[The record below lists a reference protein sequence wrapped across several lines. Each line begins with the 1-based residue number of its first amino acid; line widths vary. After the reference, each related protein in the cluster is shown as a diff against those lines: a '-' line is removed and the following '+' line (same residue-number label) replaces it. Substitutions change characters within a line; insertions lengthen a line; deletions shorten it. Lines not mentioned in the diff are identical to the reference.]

1 MQRKR
6 ARRGGV
12 PLAAVL
18 GAVLGV
24 AYSAPAHAQDSA
36 SNPAGQS
43 APVAGGAP
51 DFLFGRP
58 HGSIG
63 VRGSWLFA
71 RADSDLFDFVQ
82 RQLTVDKK
90 DFNTPM
96 LGIDAAITVTP
107 RLDVAFG
114 FEFGRA
120 QKDSEY
126 RDFVDNRLLPIN
138 QSTTLKQSNIS
149 GSIRFNLLPRGHSV
163 SRFAWIPRSVTPY
176 VGAGGGA
183 VWYKFEQN
191 GDFVDFVD
199 HSVFPDYFV
208 SSGFTPS
215 AHVFGGTDLHLYRIL
230 FLTAEGR
237 YVWANAKLGRDFV
250 DFDPIDLAGFRLS
263 TGIHIMF

>member
-1 MQRKR
+1 MQPSGCRCGR
-6 ARRGGV
+6 V
-12 PLAAVL
+12 SLAAVL
-18 GAVLGV
+18 GFMLGAVHTV
-24 AYSAPAHAQDSA
+24 PAHAQDSA
-36 SNPAGQS
+36 SNPAAQTT
-43 APVAGGAP
+43 PVAGGAP

-90 DFNTPM
+90 DFNAPM
-96 LGIDAAITVTP
+96 IGIDGAITLTP
-107 RLDVAFG
+107 RLDVMVG
-114 FEFGRA
+114 VEFGQA
-120 QKDSEY
+120 NKESEY

-138 QSTTLKQSNIS
+138 QSTTLKQSHVS
-149 GSIRFNLLPRGHSV
+149 GSLRFNLLPRGQSV

-199 HSVFPDYFV
+199 HSVFTDYFV

-215 AHVFGGTDLHLYRIL
+215 AHIFGGTDVHLYRIL

-237 YVWANAKLGRDFV
+237 YVWAHGKLGKDFV

-263 TGIHIMF
+263 TGIHLMF

>member
-1 MQRKR
+1 MQPSGC
-6 ARRGGV
+6 RRGRAS
-12 PLAAVL
+12 LAAVL
-18 GAVLGV
+18 GFILGAVHT
-24 AYSAPAHAQDSA
+24 APAHAQDSP
-36 SNPAGQS
+36 SDPAAQTT
-43 APVAGGAP
+43 PVAGGAP

-96 LGIDAAITVTP
+96 IGIDGAITVAP
-107 RLDVAFG
+107 RLDVMVGA
-114 FEFGRA
+114 EFGQA
-120 QKDSEY
+120 TKDSEY

-138 QSTTLKQSNIS
+138 QSTTLRQNNVS
-149 GSIRFNLLPRGHSV
+149 GSIRFNLLPRGQSV
-163 SRFAWIPRSVTPY
+163 SRFAWIPRSVTPF

-183 VWYKFEQN
+183 VWYRFEQI

-199 HSVFPDYFV
+199 HSVFTDHFV

-215 AHVFGGTDLHLYRIL
+215 AHIFGGTDLHLYRIL
-230 FLTAEGR
+230 FLTVEGR
-237 YVWANAKLGRDFV
+237 YVWANAKLGNDFV